1 MVASVA
7 LQKETSYEV
16 VITWDPTCNGY
27 VVADAILVES
37 HALYHGGRT
46 SAVPSKEVTVGA
58 MDGRVV
64 LKA

>member
-1 MVASVA
+1 MA

-37 HALYHGGRT
+37 HALYHGGDP
-46 SAVPSKEVTVGA
+46 AVPSKEVTVGA

>member
-1 MVASVA
+1 MS
-7 LQKETSYEV
+7 LQKETSYDV

-27 VVADAILVES
+27 VAADAILVES
-37 HALYHGGRT
+37 HTLYHGGGT
-46 SAVPSKEVTVGA
+46 AAVPSKEVTVGA